1 MTSPDPLRALLDAA
15 REGDDQ
21 AVAELVR
28 RTQPDVWRLCVALG
42 STGEEQDLVQE
53 TYLRALRSLGSYR
66 GDAPVRAWLLSIA
79 RNVCADHVRRRE
91 RQRRLI
97 ERVRPHPK
105 DAESPAHASV
115 DDLLDTLGTDRRE
128 ALVLTQ
134 LLGLTYEEAA
144 VALGCP
150 IGTVRSRV
158 ARARADLLAEV
169 RRIQAI

>member
-1 MTSPDPLRALLDAA
+1 MSSPDPLRALLDAA

-42 STGEEQDLVQE
+42 SPGEEQDLVQD
-53 TYLRALRSLGSYR
+53 TYLRALGSLHTYR
-66 GDAPVRAWLLSIA
+66 GDAPVRAWLLSVA

-97 ERVRPHPK
+97 DRVRPHPL
-105 DAESPAHASV
+105 DAVSPAPTSV
-115 DDLLDTLGTDRRE
+115 EDLLDALGDDRRE
-128 ALVLTQ
+128 AFVLTQ
-134 LLGLTYEEAA
+134 LLGLSYEEAA
-144 VALGCP
+144 VALECP

-158 ARARADLLAEV
+158 ARARAELAAEV

>member
-1 MTSPDPLRALLDAA
+1 MPHRDPLRALADAA

-42 STGEEQDLVQE
+42 SVGEEQDLVQE
-53 TYLRALRSLGSYR
+53 TYLRALRSLPSYR

-79 RNVCADHVRRRE
+79 RNVCADHVRRRT

-97 ERVRPHPK
+97 DRARPHPS
-105 DAESPAHASV
+105 DAVSPPHAPI
-115 DDLLDTLGTDRRE
+115 DDLLDTLSVDRRE
-128 ALVLTQ
+128 AFVLTQ
-134 LLGLTYEEAA
+134 LLGLSYEEAA
-144 VALGCP
+144 VALDCP